1 VIATAVR
8 AGISLMPNE
17 WRFRI
22 ARHLASRPAR
32 AKVSPTE
39 LSAMAAARPIRLGA
53 HERIPAW
60 TWGQGP
66 MVALV
71 HGWGGRAAQMAPMA
85 LHLANNG
92 FCAVAFDL
100 TAHGESTATEARWDY
115 FVRDIADAAAG
126 LAPLAGFVG
135 HSAGGLALTAAR
147 VLAGVRAERFVCICA
162 PHHPYPPL
170 QIMARRLNPGEK
182 VLQRYRDLLGSQLVV
197 GWSGLESGRF
207 WRGVGPETL
216 LCYDEKDRYI
226 DHTDGE
232 RILALSSGTTLIK
245 TRQHG
250 HVRILSADDVL
261 ITITRFLKSG
271 KPQAAHLRA
280 VP

>member
-1 VIATAVR
+1 MIEAAVR
-8 AGISLMPNE
+8 MGVALLPSE
-17 WRFRI
+17 WRFRVV
-22 ARHLASRPAR
+22 RHLASRPAR
-32 AKVSPTE
+32 AKVSPSE
-39 LSAMAAARPIRLGA
+39 LLAMAVAQPIRLGA
-53 HERIPAW
+53 DQRIPAW
-60 TWGQGP
+60 TWGEGP

-100 TAHGESTATEARWDY
+100 TAHGESRATEAGWDS
-115 FVRDIADAAAG
+115 FVRDIADAAHALG
-126 LAPLAGFVG
+126 PLSGFVG
-135 HSAGGLALTAAR
+135 HSAGGLALSAAR
-147 VLAGVRAERFVCICA
+147 ALAGVQADRFVCICA

-182 VLQRYRDLLGSQLVV
+182 VLQRYRDLLGSQLQV
-197 GWSGLESGRF
+197 GWSALEAGRF
-207 WRGVGPETL
+207 WRELGPETM

-226 DHTDGE
+226 DHSDGD
-232 RILALSSGTTLIK
+232 RILALSGGIVLVK

-261 ITITRFLKSG
+261 ASITRFLKTG

-280 VP
+280 VL